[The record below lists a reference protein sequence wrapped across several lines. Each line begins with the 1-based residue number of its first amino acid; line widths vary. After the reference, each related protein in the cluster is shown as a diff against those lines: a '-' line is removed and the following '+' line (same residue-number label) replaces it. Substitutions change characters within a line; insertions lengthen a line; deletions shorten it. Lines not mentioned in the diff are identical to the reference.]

1 MMKLFTIVNVKLKIL
16 LKYSYLRSFKF
27 MIYGKFINIYKKKRH
42 RSNFSFYDVGTLG
55 SISHYDCIHS

>member
-27 MIYGKFINIYKKKRH
+27 MIYGKFINIYKKKNIGEIFH
-42 RSNFSFYDVGTLG
+42 FMM
-55 SISHYDCIHS
+55 